1 MRPLENIK
9 VLDFTIAVAGPMGS
23 MMLCD
28 MGAEVIKIERVNGE
42 PQRQNRPAG
51 MDDTNETA
59 KQNESPD
66 SGAWMQLNRGKK
78 DLAIDIRTPKGK
90 EIILKLAETTDVVL
104 ESFRPGVMDRLGLG
118 YKTISKINPKVI
130 YCSFS
135 GYGETG
141 PVAQRAGGDMW
152 SQAMSGMISVMG
164 YPGGAPQMAN
174 FAPVDHASG
183 MLIAYS
189 VMTALYVRERTGLG
203 QKVTLNNLSAAIY
216 LQFAFFGMNLIEG
229 KMPFKSGRRPFDV
242 APPFGPYRAKDGD
255 VMTIFGSGPFWP
267 DFCRLIGLEDL
278 IDDPRFNSDE
288 ARTRNSEELDSILD
302 EAFSKKTREEWRQM
316 FKKARMRCD
325 PCLTY
330 DEICSH
336 TQMQE
341 NQMIYR
347 TKHPVRGEMSM
358 LGNPIKLQKT
368 PSTPQG
374 PSPLLGQ
381 HTVDILLS
389 LGYTEKE
396 IVDLE
401 SESIIRTTR
410 PAKPSSFS

>member
-51 MDDTNETA
+51 MGEADETVT
-59 KQNESPD
+59 QNKDADAGS
-66 SGAWMQLNRGKK
+66 WMHLNRGKK

-90 EIILKLAETTDVVL
+90 EIILKLAETADVVI
-104 ESFRPGVMDRLGLG
+104 ESFRPGVMDRLGFG
-118 YKTISKINPKVI
+118 YKTISEINPKVI

-141 PVAQRAGGDMW
+141 PVAHRAGGDMW
-152 SQAMSGMISVMG
+152 SQAMSGMISLMG
-164 YPGGAPQMAN
+164 YPGGPPQMPT

-189 VMTALYVRERTGLG
+189 VMTALFVRERTGIG
-203 QKVTLNNLSAAIY
+203 QQVTLNNLNVAIY
-216 LQFAFFGMNLIEG
+216 LQFAFFGMYLIEG
-229 KMPFKSGRRPFDV
+229 KMPCKSGRRPFDV
-242 APPFGPYRAKDGD
+242 TPPFGPYRAKDGD
-255 VMTIFGSGPFWP
+255 VMTIFGSGLLWP
-267 DFCRLIGLEDL
+267 DFCRLVGLEGL

-288 ARTRNSEELDSILD
+288 ARVRNNEELDPILD
-302 EAFSKKTREEWRQM
+302 EAFSKKTREEWRKM

-341 NQMIYR
+341 NQMIFR
-347 TKHPVRGEMSM
+347 TNHPVRGEMNM
-358 LGNPIKLQKT
+358 LGNPVKLEKT
-368 PSTPQG
+368 PSSPQG

-381 HTVDILLS
+381 HTVDILHS
-389 LGYTEKE
+389 LGYTDKE
-396 IVDLE
+396 ITHLE
-401 SESIIRTTR
+401 SEGVIGRTR
-410 PAKPSSFS
+410 HQ